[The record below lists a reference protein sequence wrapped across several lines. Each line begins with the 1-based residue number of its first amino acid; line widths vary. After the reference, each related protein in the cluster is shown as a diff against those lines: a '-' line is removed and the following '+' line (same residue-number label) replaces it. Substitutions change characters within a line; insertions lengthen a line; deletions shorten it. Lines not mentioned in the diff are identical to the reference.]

1 MLHWPL
7 RKKILWLAV
16 ILMTVA
22 NVIVTTTRLA
32 EMYPRKKPL
41 AQVFAGRKFEGLQLL
56 LKDEKYAGY
65 YTDQDMDQAAGLME
79 LLQAQHAVVPL
90 LLDPGGLTHRY
101 IIVNCRDI
109 PRAIEKFR
117 AMNARPVTPGN
128 FGIFV
133 VERPE
138 FRP

>member
-7 RKKILWLAV
+7 RKKILWAAV
-16 ILMTVA
+16 AFLTAV
-22 NVIVTTTRLA
+22 NLVQTTARLA
-32 EMYPRKKPL
+32 AIYPRQRPV
-41 AQVFAGRKFEGLQLL
+41 AHRFAGKKFEGLERL
-56 LKDEKYAGY
+56 LKNETCAGY
-65 YTDQDMDQAAGLME
+65 YTDQDMDQPAGLME

-90 LLDPGGLTHRY
+90 LLDPGGLDHRY

-109 PRAIEKFR
+109 PRAIEKFK

-128 FGIFV
+128 IGIFV
-133 VERPE
+133 IERPE